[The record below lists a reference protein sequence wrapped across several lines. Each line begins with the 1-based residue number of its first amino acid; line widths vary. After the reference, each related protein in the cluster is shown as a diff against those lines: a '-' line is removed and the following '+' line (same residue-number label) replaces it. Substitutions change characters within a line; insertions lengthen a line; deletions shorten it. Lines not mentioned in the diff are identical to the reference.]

1 LRRRRARGA
10 LIAGVTLA
18 LASLGYVLGRTMV
31 SRQQAVSAPPLGDI
45 PTEVS
50 QRISDFRR
58 VKVKDGRKVWEL
70 VAREADVKGDRTVVE
85 VEAPSVAFFA
95 EDGRA
100 VEVKGARGLVHLDGS
115 NVEKIELG
123 GGIEVRVGDYVVRT
137 DEAVYVQAEDSV
149 TSPGKVRV
157 EGSEIALEGDGLVIE
172 LARQR
177 LRFLRGV
184 TTSMRPG
191 SEAGGLGLDG
201 RSPGTAVSGAGAPA
215 EKQLA
220 PPL

>member
-1 LRRRRARGA
+1 MRRRRARGA
-10 LIAGVTLA
+10 LIAGVTFA
-18 LASLGYVLGRTMV
+18 LGALGFVLGRTMV
-31 SRQQAVSAPPLGDI
+31 ARQQAASSPPPGDI
-45 PTEVS
+45 PNEVS

-85 VEAPSVAFFA
+85 VASPAVSFFA

-100 VEVKGARGLVHLDGS
+100 VEVKGAKGLVHLDGS
-115 NVEKIELG
+115 NVQKIELG
-123 GGIEVRVGDYVVRT
+123 GGIEVRVGDYLVRT

-157 EGSEIALEGDGLVIE
+157 EGAEIALEGDGLVIE

-184 TTSMRPG
+184 TTTMQPG
-191 SEAGGLGLDG
+191 RDAAGLGLEV
-201 RSPGTAVSGAGAPA
+201 RPSAAKAAAAPA
-215 EKQLA
+215 EKQIA
-220 PPL
+220 PAL

>member
-1 LRRRRARGA
+1 
-10 LIAGVTLA
+10 
-18 LASLGYVLGRTMV
+18 MV
-31 SRQQAVSAPPLGDI
+31 SRQQASVVPSPGDI

-85 VEAPSVAFFA
+85 VEAPAVSFFA

-100 VEVKGARGLVHLDGS
+100 VEVKGAKGLVHLDGS
-115 NVEKIELG
+115 NVRKIELA

-149 TSPGKVRV
+149 TSPGKVRL
-157 EGSEIALEGDGLVIE
+157 EGSELALEGDGLVIE
-172 LARQR
+172 LERQR

-184 TTSMRPG
+184 TTTMRPG
-191 SEAGGLGLDG
+191 RGAADLGLGVRTQG
-201 RSPGTAVSGAGAPA
+201 AATAGVPAPG

-220 PPL
+220 PAL